1 MDVLAQLYGEIDF
14 SPVAASMVENPGYAG
29 NPNIVFIPLSLG
41 NVCLNRFEWR
51 NHTAD
56 LETSIGWFGSYVWH
70 FPPAPG
76 DLPAADESGR

>member
-1 MDVLAQLYGEIDF
+1 MDVLAQLYGETDF
-14 SPVAASMVENPGYAG
+14 SPVMVENPGYAG

-41 NVCLNRFEWR
+41 NVYLNRFEWR
-51 NHTAD
+51 NHTAV
-56 LETSIGWFGSYVWH
+56 FFYMVGSYLWH